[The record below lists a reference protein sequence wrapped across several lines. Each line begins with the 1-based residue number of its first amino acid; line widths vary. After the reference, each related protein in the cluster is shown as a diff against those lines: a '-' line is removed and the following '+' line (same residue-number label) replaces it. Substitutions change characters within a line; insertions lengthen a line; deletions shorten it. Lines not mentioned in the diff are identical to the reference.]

1 MMLVQWREG
10 QKGKN
15 VQLTLSTAL
24 KELGL
29 MAWHLNLPSPD
40 VPSCLISPLIQLR
53 CLPATGQA
61 LICSHSCGFGV
72 SFSLNALGEQLKT
85 QFLLHSR

>member
-1 MMLVQWREG
+1 MILVQWREG

-15 VQLTLSTAL
+15 VHLILSTAL

-40 VPSCLISPLIQLR
+40 VQKVLVQPSWTGT
-53 CLPATGQA
+53 LPEMMKSRQNPRGQ
-61 LICSHSCGFGV
+61 
-72 SFSLNALGEQLKT
+72 
-85 QFLLHSR
+85 